1 MAQESHSHSKDQ
13 NAGLLSQTEENQ
25 NGEIRREKELKEKG
39 NTEGIKVKENKKE
52 GKKKRRDRKL
62 DNVSSRKTL

>member
-13 NAGLLSQTEENQ
+13 NTGLLSQTEENQ
-25 NGEIRREKELKEKG
+25 NREIRREKELKGTG

-52 GKKKRRDRKL
+52 GKKKRRAE
-62 DNVSSRKTL
+62 S